1 MRGAKCM
8 LVAPEALVG
17 KRPLLRERSVLAGS
31 DRRHQETHARQ
42 WNRANKCRR
51 HWEHLTHHAGGSS
64 AIVNDR
70 FVSMGWGW
78 MTAPGHPGRC
88 CETLW
93 ATCTHTRT
101 RELTSVLVASTVP
114 KKIEQPLLHH
124 SLSPSADKPQIESS
138 GQPRYRFARSRQP
151 Q

>member
-1 MRGAKCM
+1 MA
-8 LVAPEALVG
+8 A
-17 KRPLLRERSVLAGS
+17 S
-31 DRRHQETHARQ
+31 ETHARQ
-42 WNRANKCRR
+42 WNRANKCGR
-51 HWEHLTHHAGGSS
+51 HWEYLTHRAGGSS

-78 MTAPGHPGRC
+78 MTAPGYPRAAAVKLC
-88 CETLW
+88 RS
-93 ATCTHTRT
+93 CTHTRT

-114 KKIEQPLLHH
+114 KKIDQLLLHH
-124 SLSPSADKPQIESS
+124 SLSPSADKPQTESS